1 MNYKMI
7 QSVNILTTDNFVE
20 DAVGVLQKGGYSKP
34 LIVTDEFM
42 AGTDLMK
49 AFLNKITD
57 AGLKYYIF
65 DSVKPDPVISTVDNG
80 YEVYAEES
88 CDAVF
93 AIGGGSVLD
102 VARGINILAHNGGKI
117 ISYIEGKAVKHS
129 PGLISVP
136 TTSGTGSELS
146 NAVVLT
152 DPETD
157 SKHTILADG
166 AKSEVAILAPEWVL
180 TLPLGQTIATGLDAF
195 SHAAEAYTSKLATPV
210 NDAICEKVMFIIVNY
225 LPKVIENPTDK
236 LVRSKMQVAAALG
249 GWAINNGGTHIGHS
263 IAHITGAEFH
273 VPHGMMCAYALPAAL
288 KYVSGVQT
296 RKVKEIGQILGLTFN
311 GDEDAD
317 QIGDLVSKA
326 YIHFRDITLG
336 MQPISKFNIDK
347 EVFINLS
354 SEVVKE
360 RFASNTP
367 LPLDEEVVRR
377 LMTEIIEGE

>member
-1 MNYKMI
+1 MI
-7 QSVNILTTDNFVE
+7 QSVNILTTDDFVE
-20 DAVGVLQKGGYSKP
+20 DAVGVLQEGGYSKP

-49 AFLNKITD
+49 GFLNNIHN
-57 AGLKYYIF
+57 AGLDYHIF
-65 DSVKPDPVISTVDNG
+65 DSVKPDPVIATVDNG
-80 YEVYAEES
+80 YTIYDEKN
-88 CDAVF
+88 CDAVV

-102 VARGINILAHNGGKI
+102 VARGINILAHNGGQI
-117 ISYIEGKAVKHS
+117 ISYIEGKEVKHS

-152 DPETD
+152 DPDTS

-225 LPKVIENPTDK
+225 LPAVIENPNDK
-236 LVRSKMQVAAALG
+236 FARSKMQVAAALG

-296 RKVKEIGQILGLTFN
+296 RKVKEIGQILGLEFN
-311 GDEDAD
+311 GDEKAD
-317 QIGDLVSKA
+317 QIGEMVAKS
-326 YIHFRDITLG
+326 YTHFRDEILG
-336 MQPISKFNIDK
+336 MQPISKFNIDQEK
-347 EVFINLS
+347 FVNLS
-354 SEVVKE
+354 SEVVNE

-367 LPLDEEVVRR
+367 LPLDENVVKG
-377 LMTEIIEGE
+377 LMTEIIEGD